1 MAQLDIT
8 GGWSDEFAARTED
21 PELTILSG
29 GNANRV
35 VTLIDG
41 IGKIKLENLSIAE
54 GFDDQFGAGVYIDCA
69 ECEIRLEDLH
79 IRDNVISRESD
90 DFIVRGSAVEVG
102 FGGAGFISMVRC
114 EVRDNRLTGIGNATG
129 TVSLAVGVTSGV
141 SEILNTIVADNVVQS
156 TQGVAS
162 AGGMNICIRPVF
174 RFRRDWRR
182 QPCSW
187 ILWATWRRVWP
198 WSTRPDWE

>member
-79 IRDNVISRESD
+79 IRDNVIS
-90 DFIVRGSAVEVG
+90 
-102 FGGAGFISMVRC
+102 
-114 EVRDNRLTGIGNATG
+114 LIGD
-129 TVSLAVGVTSGV
+129 S
-141 SEILNTIVADNVVQS
+141 
-156 TQGVAS
+156 
-162 AGGMNICIRPVF
+162 
-174 RFRRDWRR
+174 
-182 QPCSW
+182 
-187 ILWATWRRVWP
+187 
-198 WSTRPDWE
+198 